1 MAKNGYFYQ
10 EMEQREREEHEE
22 GSEEREEGQDSPIPS
37 GDDIHLYGSQT
48 HQGGTGQ
55 CTCVFACA
63 FRMGWQSDPELL
75 ISSGDAWVSRSI
87 VAMATVSGVL

>member
-1 MAKNGYFYQ
+1 MCVCLVL
-10 EMEQREREEHEE
+10 EQREREEQEE

-55 CTCVFACA
+55 CVCVLCE
-63 FRMGWQSDPELL
+63 RVQG
-75 ISSGDAWVSRSI
+75 G
-87 VAMATVSGVL
+87 MAVRPRAVD